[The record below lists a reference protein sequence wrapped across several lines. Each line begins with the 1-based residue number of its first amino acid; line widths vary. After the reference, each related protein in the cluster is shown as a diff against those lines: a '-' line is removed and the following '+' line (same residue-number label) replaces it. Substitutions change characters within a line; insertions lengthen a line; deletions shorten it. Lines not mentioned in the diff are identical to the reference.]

1 MENTSQPQHQ
11 TSNEVDAEQLSP
23 TSLRTHLTAYQAMVR
38 TLHAQNDHN
47 AELLGRLEAAVTE
60 KDAEISRLRNKEMEK
75 DLRLQ
80 AQHRD
85 FQAQL
90 SAEQTAREQVTNTL
104 ELMHQ
109 ELEALKESQNGPN
122 PMDLSV
128 TDNNDLNRERDR
140 AEQEKRKLV
149 EELERTKTEYEQAL
163 ASKNQEVSLEIE
175 RIKKHMEEQMRK
187 ERAEATKASEH
198 QLQAI
203 MLELRAFK
211 EKHEKDTKERKVE
224 EKTLLENI
232 KASIDPVLK
241 RDHKT
246 SDQIGIGA
254 RLKHLQ
260 EEVTNYL
267 PPTVNKK
274 RGAAVTNG
282 DTFGYLTLSRYRDT
296 KHVHFAS
303 TPIRP
308 EISNI
313 NLTPPRTQKE
323 ETIAESVLHNTM
335 QILASEFK
343 RTHKPKIQKFRGGTS
358 SGALLV
364 FKSWMQD
371 IECAIKDRNLNNEES
386 LQLVK
391 EFSEGCARDN
401 INFYLEVTDSPT
413 VDGLFENLRQ
423 VFSSGQQML
432 AEFYSRV
439 QNPKESVKE
448 FGESL
453 LQIARKIM
461 TTKPEF
467 KVDIDNTL
475 KARFADGLRDH
486 YHQAMAR
493 EMICS
498 RPTLSYVAY
507 KSEVLKTLGPNVKP
521 RNITTSKLET
531 SDIESPPKKRKRESD
546 LDQKINPAIEENRKL
561 SERLSAFDPK
571 TITDTVINAV
581 QSSKPAGFAPKQFKP
596 SQFYGKPREPQ
607 LVPGTDGSLKPEIDC
622 NYCKDLGHLKY
633 NCPKLKEK
641 EARMAGHRDY
651 NKSKKEN

>member
-1 MENTSQPQHQ
+1 MS
-11 TSNEVDAEQLSP
+11 A
-23 TSLRTHLTAYQAMVR
+23 TSLRTHLTAYQATVR
-38 TLHAQNDHN
+38 TLHEQNNHN
-47 AELLGRLEAAVTE
+47 AELLGRLEAAVME
-60 KDAEISRLRNKEMEK
+60 KDIEISRLRNEEMEK
-75 DLRLQ
+75 ELRLQ

-90 SAEQTAREQVTNTL
+90 SAEQTAHEQVTNML

-109 ELEALKESQNGPN
+109 ELEALKEAQNGPN
-122 PMDLSV
+122 PMDFSV
-128 TDNNDLNRERDR
+128 TDNADLTRERDK
-140 AEQEKRKLV
+140 AEQEKRKLA
-149 EELERTKTEYEQAL
+149 EELERTKADYEQAL
-163 ASKNQEVSLEIE
+163 ASKDCEVGLEIE

-187 ERAEATKASEH
+187 ERVEATRTSEH
-198 QLQAI
+198 QLQSI
-203 MLELRAFK
+203 MSELCSLK
-211 EKHEKDTKERKVE
+211 DKHEKDTKARKVE

-241 RDHKT
+241 LDHKI
-246 SDQIGIGA
+246 SNQIGVGA

-274 RGAAVTNG
+274 WGAAVTTD
-282 DTFGYLTLSRYRDT
+282 DTFGDLTLGGYRDA
-296 KHVHFAS
+296 KHVHFVS

-313 NLTPPRTQKE
+313 NLTPPRTHKE

-335 QILASEFK
+335 QTLASEFK
-343 RTHKPKIQKFRGGTS
+343 QTREPKIQKFRGGTS

-371 IECAIKDRNLNNEES
+371 IECAIKDRNLNNEEA

-391 EFSEGCARDN
+391 EFSEGCACDN
-401 INFYLEVTDSPT
+401 INFNLEVMDSPS

-423 VFSSGQQML
+423 IFSSGEDGQQML

-439 QNPKESVKE
+439 QNQKESVKE

-453 LQIARKIM
+453 LQIAGKIM

-467 KVDIDNTL
+467 KVDIDNRL
-475 KARFADGLRDH
+475 KAHFADGLRDH

-493 EMICS
+493 EMIRS
-498 RPTLSYVAY
+498 HSTLSYVAY

-521 RNITTSKLET
+521 RSITTSKLET
-531 SDIESPPKKRKRESD
+531 SDIESPPKKRKHESN
-546 LDQKINPAIEENRKL
+546 LDQKINAAIKENRKL

-571 TITDTVINAV
+571 TITDMVINAV
-581 QSSKPAGFAPKQFKP
+581 QGNYQSSKPAGFAPKQFKP
-596 SQFYGKPREPQ
+596 SQFYGKPRKPQ

-641 EARMAGHRDY
+641 EARMAGRRDY